1 MADGCYAYSVHAVY
15 SDGTV
20 SLPVCETLTIGE
32 PTAKALPY
40 TETFDT
46 PHLPADWKAE
56 LIDPRGSVKEMYNW
70 RFDNWFELD
79 IPQESGITGSFA
91 SISGVAAGMNKLE
104 CHLYAPEIAIAG
116 DADPMLSFC
125 KYYFEEKPGPSGPA
139 QFLLQISEDNG
150 ESWTDLLDYSPCPMS
165 VLARMSGDAAID
177 NVSISDITGICTAI
191 GSDGL
196 TDVYTPDGILVARG
210 IQASDIANLPSGLYI
225 LKTDGKTF
233 KSMVK

>member
-1 MADGCYAYSVHAVY
+1 
-15 SDGTV
+15 
-20 SLPVCETLTIGE
+20 
-32 PTAKALPY
+32 
-40 TETFDT
+40 
-46 PHLPADWKAE
+46 
-56 LIDPRGSVKEMYNW
+56 
-70 RFDNWFELD
+70 
-79 IPQESGITGSFA
+79 
-91 SISGVAAGMNKLE
+91 MNKLE

-150 ESWTDLLDYSPCPMS
+150 ESWTDLLDLSAAANGECKVS
-165 VLARMSGDAAID
+165 LAEYAGKTVMIRWSFLSRMSGDAAID